1 MVQAIGVTEPG
12 GPDALRVLDVAAEPL
27 GSGQVRIAVRA
38 AAVNPVDTLVRARP
52 ATDGEPVVRVPG
64 MDVAG
69 VLTEIGE
76 GVAGSFSVGDAVM
89 AIVQHSGE
97 HGGYR
102 ADLVVPAGSIAPV
115 PANLSEVQ
123 AATIPMNGLTAQLAL
138 DTLAL
143 SAGAT
148 VAVTGAAGTLGGYSV
163 ELAKEAGLT
172 VVADYSEKDEEFLR
186 ACGADELVRR
196 GDGFADE
203 VRRRF
208 PDGVDGLIDAAVL
221 DAAVLGAVKD
231 GGTVVTVR
239 GYEGDGTDRVL
250 VVPIKV
256 SDYIEV
262 PEKLARLAELAED
275 GQLTV
280 RVAGEFPVVEA
291 AEAHKSLED
300 GGTRGRFVLRFA

>member
-1 MVQAIGVTEPG
+1 MVHAIGVKEPG
-12 GPDALRVLDVAAEPL
+12 GPDTLQMLDLAAERL
-27 GSGQVRIAVRA
+27 GPGQVRIAVTS
-38 AAVNPVDTLVRARP
+38 AAVNPVDTLVRAQP
-52 ATDGEPVVRVPG
+52 ATDGNPVVRVPG

-76 GVAGSFSVGDAVM
+76 GVAESFSVGDSVM

-102 ADLVVPAGSIAPV
+102 ADLVVPAGSIAAI

-143 SAGAT
+143 PPGAT

-172 VVADYSEKDEEFLR
+172 VVADYAEKDEGFVR
-186 ACGADELVRR
+186 ACGADVLLPR
-196 GDGFADE
+196 GDGFADD

-208 PDGVDGLIDAAVL
+208 PGGVDGMIDTAVL
-221 DAAVLGAVKD
+221 DAAALGAVKD
-231 GGTVVTVR
+231 SGRVVTVR
-239 GYEGDGTDRVL
+239 GYEGDGTDRVR

-256 SDYIEV
+256 SDYIEA
-262 PEKLARLAELAED
+262 PEKLARLAELAET
-275 GQLTV
+275 GRLTV
-280 RVAGEFPVVEA
+280 RVVGELQAVDA
-291 AEAHKSLED
+291 AQAHKSLAA